1 MISGATAAALAFAGL
16 GVGHLVQADATTGLA
31 LEWIP
36 MRSLLSPAT
45 ALLEFALAAGFLFRA
60 TRSHAGW
67 IAVAFLI
74 AIFAANVYASPM
86 EPVPLELGVAIQG
99 LLVALIYVSC
109 VSPPVVPS
117 IRSASLN

>member
-1 MISGATAAALAFAGL
+1 MISGAAAAAFAFAGL
-16 GVGHLVQADATTGLA
+16 AVGHLVQADATSGLA

-36 MRSLLSPAT
+36 MRGLFSPAT

-60 TRSHAGW
+60 TRTYAGW

-86 EPVPLELGVAIQG
+86 GTMPLEILAGVQG
-99 LLVALIYVSC
+99 LLVAWIYATC
-109 VSPPVVPS
+109 VSPRESVP
-117 IRSASLN
+117 ALGATLT

>member
-16 GVGHLVQADATTGLA
+16 GVGHLLQAEATTGLA

-45 ALLEFALAAGFLFRA
+45 ALLEFALAAGFLVRA

-67 IAVAFLI
+67 IAIAFLI
-74 AIFAANVYASPM
+74 AIFVANVYASSM
-86 EPVPLELGVAIQG
+86 ESLPLEVVAGVQG
-99 LLVALIYVSC
+99 LLVGWIYAFC
-109 VSPPVVPS
+109 VRQPEP
-117 IRSASLN
+117 AAAWTATLT